1 MYAVQRHCLEKKG
14 NIMKFKAI
22 LAGMLAIVVAAPAFA
37 ADKLSIGYDI
47 YFGGNSWSVQ
57 LEKEFQAEAAR
68 HADQVEVTYV
78 ESELKVDKQVANIE
92 DLITKGVDA
101 IITTPISPTALI
113 PVLKRARAAG
123 IKVVLLAS
131 KISSDDYDALV
142 TVDDVEFGAAG
153 AQWLADE
160 LEGKGKILVLN
171 GIAGISVSDE
181 RWAGAESVFSKYPD
195 IKVVSA
201 VDASWDYA
209 QAKVAVSNLLA
220 ANPEI
225 DGVWSQGGA
234 MTLGAIDA
242 FEAAQRQ
249 LVPMT
254 AEDNNGYLKR
264 WVALQEKGFDSVAPS
279 KPTWLG
285 SESLLVAL
293 KLLRD
298 EPVEKDVIFPVPTIT
313 ADNIGRFVRDD
324 LSDSFWAN
332 TRLTDDQIRETFQD

>member
-1 MYAVQRHCLEKKG
+1 
-14 NIMKFKAI
+14 MKI
-22 LAGMLAIVVAAPAFA
+22 RQAIVAAAVALGIAAPASA
-37 ADKLSIGYDI
+37 AEKFDIGYDI

-57 LEKEFQAEAAR
+57 LYKEFEAEAER
-68 HADQVEVTYV
+68 NADKVNVTYV

-113 PVLKRARAAG
+113 PALKKARAKG
-123 IKVVLLAS
+123 IKVVLLGA
-131 KISSDDYDALV
+131 KIKSDDYDAMV
-142 TVDDVEFGAAG
+142 TVDDMDFGRAG
-153 AQWLADE
+153 AEWLAKE
-160 LEGKGKILVLN
+160 LGGKGKIIALN

-181 RWAGAESVFSKYPD
+181 RYGGAQEVFKNYPE
-195 IKVVSA
+195 IQIVSA

-242 FEAAQRQ
+242 FEAAQRK
-249 LVPMT
+249 LVPMVG
-254 AEDNNGYLKR
+254 EDNNGYLKR
-264 WVALQEKGFDSVAPS
+264 WAALKDKGFDSVAPS

-285 SESLLVAL
+285 SESLKVAL
-293 KLLRD
+293 KLLNG
-298 EPVEKDVIFPVPTIT
+298 EEVKKDDVFPVPMIT
-313 ADNIGRFVRDD
+313 DENLSKFVRDD

-332 TRLTDDQIRETFQD
+332 TRLSDDQVRAVFKD

>member
-1 MYAVQRHCLEKKG
+1 MNLKHALIAAAVTLG
-14 NIMKFKAI
+14 
-22 LAGMLAIVVAAPAFA
+22 LAAPAA
-37 ADKLSIGYDI
+37 AAEKFPIGYDI

-57 LEKEFQAEAAR
+57 LYKEFQAEAER
-68 HADQVEVTYV
+68 HADTVDVTYT
-78 ESELKVDKQVANIE
+78 ESELKVDKQIANIE
-92 DLITKGVDA
+92 DLITNGVKA
-101 IITTPISPTALI
+101 IIITPISPTALI
-113 PVLKRARAAG
+113 PVLKKAHAKD

-131 KISSDDYDALV
+131 KIKSQDYDALV
-142 TVDDVEFGAAG
+142 TVNDEDFGKAG
-153 AQWLADE
+153 AEWLAKT
-160 LEGKGKILVLN
+160 LNGKGKIIALN
-171 GIAGISVSDE
+171 GISGISASDD
-181 RWAGAESVFSKYPD
+181 RWTGAQEVFKAYPD
-195 IKVVSA
+195 IEVVSA

-225 DGVWSQGGA
+225 DGIWSQGGG

-242 FEAAQRQ
+242 FDAAQRP

-264 WVALQEKGFDSVAPS
+264 WVALKEKGFKSVAPS

-293 KLLRD
+293 KLLKG
-298 EPVEKDVIFPVPTIT
+298 EEVAKDNIFPVPMISEDTVGT
-313 ADNIGRFVRDD
+313 FVRND

-332 TRLTDDQIRETFQD
+332 TRLSDDQVRAAFKD